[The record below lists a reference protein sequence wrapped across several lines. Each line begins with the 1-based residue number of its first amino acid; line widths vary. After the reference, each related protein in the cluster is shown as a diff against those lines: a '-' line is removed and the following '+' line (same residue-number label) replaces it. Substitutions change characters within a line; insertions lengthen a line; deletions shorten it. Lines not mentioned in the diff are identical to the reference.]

1 MDIKEVLR
9 RENVGKKYKVKVKG
23 RFVDYTLKL
32 FGGEKLQLV
41 VVNNYDKTIEDI
53 MYLEDIVNGDFEEVV
68 EIDWENIPID
78 TPIVVRDFD
87 SESWMMRYFAF
98 YKFGKVYC
106 WFDSY
111 TSNDN
116 NCSGAKCWQQAKLKL
131 E

>member
-9 RENVGKKYKVKVKG
+9 RENVGKKYKVKG
-23 RFVDYTLKL
+23 RFNEYTLSL
-32 FGGEKLQLV
+32 LDEKLQLI
-41 VVNNYDKTIEDI
+41 NDYDKTIESI

-68 EIDWENIPID
+68 DWENIPLD
-78 TPIVVRDFD
+78 TPIMVRDFD

-111 TSNDN
+111 TSNDS
-116 NCSGAKCWQQAKLKL
+116 NCSGAKCWQQAKLY
-131 E
+131 EEEER

>member
-1 MDIKEVLR
+1 MDIKEVLKK
-9 RENVGKKYKVKVKG
+9 ENVGKKYKVKG
-23 RFVDYTLKL
+23 NEYTLSL
-32 FGGEKLQLV
+32 FGEKLQLID
-41 VVNNYDKTIEDI
+41 NYNRTIEFI
-53 MYLEDIVNGDFEEVV
+53 TYLEDIVNGDFEEV
-68 EIDWENIPID
+68 IDWENIPLD
-78 TPIVVRDFD
+78 TPIMVRDFD

-111 TSNDN
+111 TSNDS